1 MAAIAPAR
9 IALAW
14 RTGPRAR
21 PGLPRRMPAAS
32 VPPEGKG
39 KGTRGTGRVRHRYPQ
54 VAGAGPRRRT
64 RAAVSRVRSAV
75 SGAAAPGQLALLRQ
89 RVVVHATRAGSVSVL
104 PHPPG
109 PALCA
114 WLPQPL

>member
-39 KGTRGTGRVRHRYPQ
+39 KGTRGTGRVRHRYHQ

-64 RAAVSRVRSAV
+64 RAAGRRVRSAV
-75 SGAAAPGQLALLRQ
+75 SGAARSEEHTSELQSLMRISYA
-89 RVVVHATRAGSVSVL
+89 VF
-104 PHPPG
+104 
-109 PALCA
+109 
-114 WLPQPL
+114 

>member
-39 KGTRGTGRVRHRYPQ
+39 KGTRGTGRVRHRYHQ

-64 RAAVSRVRSAV
+64 RAAGRRVRRSEEHTSELQSVMRISYAV
-75 SGAAAPGQLALLRQ
+75 FCLKKKKD
-89 RVVVHATRAGSVSVL
+89 
-104 PHPPG
+104 
-109 PALCA
+109 
-114 WLPQPL
+114 

>member
-39 KGTRGTGRVRHRYPQ
+39 KGTRGTGRVRHRYQQ
-54 VAGAGPRRRT
+54 VAGAGPGRRT
-64 RAAVSRVRSAV
+64 RADGSRVRSSEEETSELQSLMRIPYAV
-75 SGAAAPGQLALLRQ
+75 
-89 RVVVHATRAGSVSVL
+89 
-104 PHPPG
+104 
-109 PALCA
+109 LC
-114 WLPQPL
+114 LKKKKE